1 MSASPIQAPKRGLT
15 PYISPAGAWA
25 LALGTSIGWG
35 SLVVTSKSYLG
46 QAGPLGSV
54 LGLIIGAVVMLVVA
68 RNYHYMIECYPDAGG
83 AYTYAKETFSPDHGF
98 LAGWFLVLTYLA
110 MFWANATSLPLFAR
124 YFLGDIFHFG
134 KMYSIFGYEVYLGEV
149 LLTMAAIA
157 LVCLLCARQRRVIM
171 AIMIGLAAVLAI
183 GITVCF
189 LGSAAQMDGQGAS
202 FDPAFLPGK
211 NAVGQVLLIACISPW
226 AFIGFENI
234 SHASEEFTFSRT
246 RTFRVL
252 AAAAVSATLLYI
264 FVILL
269 SITAYPPEYENWLA
283 YIRDLDALSGVKA
296 LPAFYAAQ
304 HYLGAFGL
312 RLLMVCLL
320 GLIVTSLIGNVVA
333 VSRLLYAVARDGLLP
348 KSFSD
353 LNGQDI
359 PSKAIL
365 LICCVSLII
374 PFLGRTAIGWIV
386 DVTTIGAVI
395 IYGIVSISTA
405 RMAKKRGDRL
415 ERVTGLTGLVLMAA
429 FGVYLLAMNLVSP
442 GSMAI
447 ETYILFT
454 VWSILGIL
462 AFRLVLQR
470 DKSGR
475 LGHSVVVWIA
485 LLSLVLIISLIWM
498 GERVMDTAGS
508 ALTDIHAYYAGESA
522 DMTLRPQAFMDS
534 QIRQIQRTTMGS
546 MIVVAGIFAVG
557 LGVLLNN
564 YSLMSR
570 RARES
575 EEELVNV
582 KAKAGTD
589 PLTGVKSK
597 LAYAEAEQDF
607 NARIEEGTADAFA
620 VVVCDVNGLKHVN
633 DTFGHKAGDEYI
645 RSAGRLVCEIFAH
658 SPVFR
663 IGGDE
668 FTAILTGQDYLSRM
682 SLMEEL
688 HDRCVENIGRGLV
701 VVSGGVSDY
710 IPGTDANFHAVF
722 ERADALM
729 YREKQ
734 LLKSIGAPSSPH
746 R

>member
-1 MSASPIQAPKRGLT
+1 MSASVNETPKRGLT

-35 SLVVTSKSYLG
+35 SLVVTSKSYLA

-54 LGLIIGAVVMLVVA
+54 LGLVIGAVVMLIMC
-68 RNYHYMIECYPDAGG
+68 RNYHYMVGCYPDAGG
-83 AYTYAKETFSPDHGF
+83 VYTYAKETFSPDHGF
-98 LAGWFLVLTYLA
+98 LAGWFLALTYLA

-124 YFLGDIFHFG
+124 YFLGDIFRAG
-134 KMYSIFGYEVYLGEV
+134 KMYTIFGYEVYLGEL

-157 LVCLLCARQRRVIM
+157 LVCLLCAKQRRITM

-183 GITVCF
+183 GIAACF
-189 LGSAAQMDGQGAS
+189 LGSATGMGGQGVS
-202 FDPAFLPGK
+202 FAPAFLPGK
-211 NAVGQVLLIACISPW
+211 NTVGQVLLIACISPW

-234 SHASEEFTFSRT
+234 SHSSEEFTFSRT
-246 RTFRVL
+246 KTFRVL
-252 AAAAVSATLLYI
+252 AAAVVSATLLYI

-269 SITAYPPEYENWLA
+269 SVTAYPPEYDSWLA
-283 YIRDLDALSGVKA
+283 YISDLDALSGIKA

-320 GLIVTSLIGNVVA
+320 GLIVTSLIGNLIA
-333 VSRLLYAVARDGLLP
+333 VSRLLYAMARDGILP
-348 KSFSD
+348 KRFSD
-353 LNGQDI
+353 LNRQDI
-359 PSKAIL
+359 PSRAVL

-374 PFLGRTAIGWIV
+374 PFMGRTAIGWIV

-395 IYGIVSISTA
+395 IYGIVSMSTA
-405 RMAKKRGDRL
+405 RMAKNRGDRA

-429 FGVYLLAMNLVSP
+429 FGVYLLVMNLVSP
-442 GSMAI
+442 GSMAS

-470 DKSGR
+470 DKSGQY
-475 LGHSVVVWIA
+475 GHSVVVWIA
-485 LLSLVLIISLIWM
+485 LLALVLIISLIWM

-508 ALTDIHAYYAGESA
+508 ALTDIQAYYAGESTET
-522 DMTLRPQAFMDS
+522 TLRAQAFMEGR
-534 QIRQIQRTTMGS
+534 IRQIQRTTMGS
-546 MIVVAGIFAVG
+546 MVVVAGIFAVG

-582 KAKAGTD
+582 KAKASTD

-597 LAYAEAEQDF
+597 LAYAETEHDF
-607 NARIEEGTADAFA
+607 NVRIEEGTADAFA
-620 VVVCDVNGLKHVN
+620 VVVCDVNGLKYVN

-645 RSAGRLVCEIFAH
+645 RSASMLVCEIFAQ

-668 FTAILTGQDYLSRM
+668 FIAILTGQDYLNRT

-701 VVSGGVSDY
+701 VVSGGISDY
-710 IPGTDANFHAVF
+710 IPGADANFHAVF

-734 LLKSIGAPSSPH
+734 FLKSMGAPKSPH

>member
-1 MSASPIQAPKRGLT
+1 MSASAKETSKRGLT

-54 LGLIIGAVVMLVVA
+54 LGLVIGAVVMLIMC
-68 RNYHYMIECYPDAGG
+68 RNYHYMVSCYPDAGG

-110 MFWANATSLPLFAR
+110 MFWANATSLPFFAR
-124 YFLGDIFHFG
+124 YFLGDIFRAG
-134 KMYSIFGYEVYLGEV
+134 KMYTIFGYEVYLGEL
-149 LLTMAAIA
+149 LLTMAAIV
-157 LVCLLCARQRRVIM
+157 LVCLLCAKQRRITIAV
-171 AIMIGLAAVLAI
+171 MIGLAAVLAV
-183 GITVCF
+183 GIAVCF
-189 LGSAAQMDGQGAS
+189 LGSATGMGGDGAS

-211 NAVGQVLLIACISPW
+211 NSVGQVLLIACISPW

-234 SHASEEFTFSRT
+234 SHSSEEFSFSRT
-246 RTFRVL
+246 RTFRIL
-252 AAAAVSATLLYI
+252 AAAVISATLLYV

-269 SITAYPPEYENWLA
+269 SVTAYPPEYDSWLA
-283 YIRDLDALSGVKA
+283 YIGDLDALSGIKA

-320 GLIVTSLIGNVVA
+320 GLIVTSLIGNLIA
-333 VSRLLYAVARDGLLP
+333 VSRLLYAVARDGILP
-348 KSFSD
+348 RRFSV
-353 LNGQDI
+353 LNQHDI

-365 LICCVSLII
+365 LICCVSLLI

-395 IYGIVSISTA
+395 IYGFVSMSAA
-405 RMAKKRGDRL
+405 RMAKNRGDKT
-415 ERVTGLTGLVLMAA
+415 ERTFGLIGLVLMAVC
-429 FGVYLLAMNLVSP
+429 GVYLLVMNLFTP
-442 GSMAI
+442 GSMAS

-462 AFRLVLQR
+462 AFRIVLQR
-470 DKSGR
+470 DKGGKF
-475 LGHSVVVWIA
+475 GHSIVVWIA
-485 LLSLVLIISLIWM
+485 LLALVLIISLIWM
-498 GERVMDTAGS
+498 GDRVMNTAGS
-508 ALTDIHAYYAGESA
+508 AMSDIQAYYSEGTTELSLK
-522 DMTLRPQAFMDS
+522 DQVFMEGKS
-534 QIRQIQRTTMGS
+534 QQIQRTTMGS
-546 MIVVAGIFAVG
+546 MIVVAGIFTAG
-557 LGVLLNN
+557 LGILLNN

-575 EEELVNV
+575 EEELVHI
-582 KAKAGTD
+582 KAKASTD

-597 LAYAEAEQDF
+597 LAYTEMEQEL
-607 NARIEEGTADAFA
+607 NARIREEEADAFS
-620 VVVCDVNGLKHVN
+620 VVVCDVNGLKYVN

-668 FTAILTGQDYLSRM
+668 FAAILTGQDYLSRT

-688 HDRCVENIGRGLV
+688 HDRCVENIKEDRV
-701 VVSGGVSDY
+701 VVSGGMSDY
-710 IPGTDANFHAVF
+710 IPGADASFHAVF

-729 YREKQ
+729 YQEKQ
-734 LLKSIGAPSSPH
+734 LLKSMGAPSSPH

>member
-1 MSASPIQAPKRGLT
+1 MSASPKQAPKRGLT

-25 LALGTSIGWG
+25 LALGTSVGWG

-54 LGLIIGAVVMLVVA
+54 LGLVIGALVMLVMC
-68 RNYHYMIECYPDAGG
+68 RNYHYMIQCYPDAGG
-83 AYTYAKETFSPDHGF
+83 PYTYAKETFSPDHGF

-124 YFLGDIFHFG
+124 YFLGDIFRAG
-134 KMYSIFGYEVYLGEV
+134 RMYTIFGHEVYLGEL
-149 LLTMAAIA
+149 LLTMAAMA
-157 LVCLLCARQRRVIM
+157 LICLLCAKQRRITT
-171 AIMIGLAAVLAI
+171 AIMIGMAVVLAI

-189 LGSAAQMDGQGAS
+189 LGSAVRMGGQGAS
-202 FDPAFLPGK
+202 FDPAFLPGR

-226 AFIGFENI
+226 AFVGFENI
-234 SHASEEFTFSRT
+234 SHSSEEFTFSRSG
-246 RTFRVL
+246 TFRVL
-252 AAAAVSATLLYI
+252 AAAVVSATLLYI

-269 SITAYPPEYENWLA
+269 SVTAYPPEYDSWLA
-283 YIRDLDALSGVKA
+283 YIRDLDALTGVKA

-320 GLIVTSLIGNVVA
+320 GLIVTSLIGNVIA
-333 VSRLLYAVARDGLLP
+333 VSRLVYAVARDGILP
-348 KSFSD
+348 KRFSA

-359 PSKAIL
+359 PSRAIL
-365 LICCVSLII
+365 LICCVSLLI

-395 IYGIVSISTA
+395 IYGFVSVSAA
-405 RMAKKRGDRL
+405 RMAKNRGDKT
-415 ERVTGLTGLVLMAA
+415 ERTYGLIGLILMAVC
-429 FGVYLLAMNLVSP
+429 GIYLLVMNLFIP
-442 GSMAI
+442 GSMAS

-470 DKSGR
+470 DKSGKF
-475 LGHSVVVWIA
+475 GHSIVVWIV
-485 LLSLVLIISLIWM
+485 LLALVLIISLIWM
-498 GERVMDTAGS
+498 GERVMITAGS
-508 ALTDIHAYYAGESA
+508 AMSDIQAYYSQGGAELNLG
-522 DMTLRPQAFMDS
+522 DQVFMEGKS
-534 QIRQIQRTTMGS
+534 RQIQRITMGS
-546 MIVVAGIFAVG
+546 MIAVAGIFTAG
-557 LGVLLNN
+557 LGILLNN

-570 RARES
+570 RARRS
-575 EEELVNV
+575 EAELVHV
-582 KAKAGTD
+582 KAKASTD

-597 LAYAEAEQDF
+597 LAYTETEQAFD
-607 NARIEEGTADAFA
+607 ARIREGTADAFS
-620 VVVCDVNGLKHVN
+620 VVVCDVNGLKYVN

-645 RSAGRLVCEIFAH
+645 RSAGKLVCEIFSH

-668 FTAILTGQDYLSRM
+668 FVAILTGQDFLIRT
-682 SLMEEL
+682 SLMENL

-701 VVSGGVSDY
+701 VVSGGISDY
-710 IPGTDANFHAVF
+710 IAGSDASFHAVF
-722 ERADALM
+722 ERADSQM
-729 YREKQ
+729 YQEKQ
-734 LLKSIGAPSSPH
+734 LLKSLGAPSSPH